1 MKRRRFLSGAVA
13 GAALAG
19 APAIIRSARAAD
31 SITVLTPFG
40 FLPDFI
46 ELMNAYSGGHF
57 ARAGLDVKIIAAN
70 GSAQTLQL
78 LVAGKAQF
86 GRTSGNELISAVSKQ
101 KLPLISISTIY
112 QGSTFQVVSLKDK
125 PILRGEDLK
134 GKTVGLVSVGGA
146 TDIFL
151 DLILGKVGLKKDDVK
166 RQYIGNSPGEI
177 DIAKQGRVDCFICTI
192 NVVVTLERA
201 GNAITYWSTDKYA
214 PMPSQVLISTRDT
227 ANTQPEVT
235 TRFLRA
241 MHASIE
247 EIMTQPIK
255 PIFER
260 AQKDFDIQGLK
271 DLDLAA
277 ATEKVIVDELWLS
290 QGKQNVMRNVP
301 ALWQTGMNELSSIG
315 LAEGMDATS
324 IYTNRYIDEALKS

>member
-1 MKRRRFLSGAVA
+1 MKRRQFIGSAAAAAV
-13 GAALAG
+13 GF
-19 APAIIRSARAAD
+19 PAIIRSARAAD

-46 ELMNAYSGGHF
+46 EIMNAASGGHF
-57 ARAGLDVKIIAAN
+57 ARNGLDVKIIAAN

-78 LVAGKAQF
+78 LVAGKAQY

-101 KLPLISISTIY
+101 KLPLVSISTLY
-112 QGSTFQVVSLKDK
+112 QGSTFQMVSLKDK
-125 PILRGEDLK
+125 PILKGEDLK
-134 GKTVGLVSVGGA
+134 DKTVGLVSVGGA

-151 DLILGKVGLKKDDVK
+151 DLILGKVGLKKDEVK

-192 NVVVTLERA
+192 NVVVAIERA
-201 GNAITYWSTDKYA
+201 GNAITYWSTDRYA
-214 PMPSQVLISTRDT
+214 PMPSQVLISTRET
-227 ANTQPEVT
+227 AASQPDMT

-241 MHASIE
+241 MHASVQ

-271 DLDLAA
+271 DIELAA
-277 ATEKVIVDELWLS
+277 ATEKIVADELWLS
-290 QGKQNVMRNVP
+290 QGKENVMRNVP
-301 ALWQTGMNELSSIG
+301 ALWQKGIEELSSIG
-315 LAEGMDATS
+315 LAEGNDATH
-324 IYTNRYIDEALKS
+324 IYTNRYIDEVLKG